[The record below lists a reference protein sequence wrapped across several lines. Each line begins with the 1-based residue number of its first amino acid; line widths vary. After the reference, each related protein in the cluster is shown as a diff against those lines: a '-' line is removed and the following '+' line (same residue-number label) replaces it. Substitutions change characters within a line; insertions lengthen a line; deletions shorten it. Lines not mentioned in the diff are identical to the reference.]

1 MEVGLLEKTM
11 LCPQCT
17 SPCASPQKS
26 ATGAAVKISAMAT
39 GARAAQHLRELLI
52 LEDESHAFP
61 SPTSDVCVVYA
72 SVIPQ
77 AAHMAE
83 VSENTVSERYA
94 AWQVLCSK
102 ELLNGDFKIGG
113 EGNIAETNETSL
125 KKKSTYGRGRH
136 YKEFW
141 LFGGVDRTTGQWLG
155 RIVFH
160 KRTKATLLSIIKHF
174 IKPR

>member
-39 GARAAQHLRELLI
+39 GARAAQHLRELLV

-94 AWQVLCSK
+94 AWQ
-102 ELLNGDFKIGG
+102 IGG
-113 EGNIAETNETSL
+113 EGHIVETNETSL